1 MSPKTSETAESLSQK
16 ARAMVAVGA
25 TLLDV
30 RTPEEFRE
38 GHLPGALNIPV
49 QELPKRLSEVGP
61 PGTPVVVYCKAGA
74 RAASAAELLRHA
86 GYPQVLN
93 LVHQGNW

>member
-1 MSPKTSETAESLSQK
+1 
-16 ARAMVAVGA
+16 VAAGA
-25 TLLDV
+25 ALLDV

-38 GHLPGALNIPV
+38 GHVPGARNIPV
-49 QELPKRLSEVGP
+49 QELARRLSEVGP

-74 RAASAAELLRHA
+74 RSATAAELLRGA

>member
-1 MSPKTSETAESLSQK
+1 MSSSNPPQSLSER
-16 ARAMVAVGA
+16 ARAMVAAGA
-25 TLLDV
+25 ALLDV

-38 GHLPGALNIPV
+38 GHVPGARNIPV
-49 QELPKRLSEVGP
+49 QELARRLSEVGP
-61 PGTPVVVYCKAGA
+61 PGTPVVVYCRAGA
-74 RAASAAELLRHA
+74 RAASAAELLQRA